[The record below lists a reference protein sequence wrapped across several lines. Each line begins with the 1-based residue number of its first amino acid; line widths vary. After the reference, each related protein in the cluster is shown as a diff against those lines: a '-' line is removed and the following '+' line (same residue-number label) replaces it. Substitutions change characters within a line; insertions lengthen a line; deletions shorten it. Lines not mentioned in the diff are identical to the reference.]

1 MVIGLGDLGGYVLEF
16 LARVPNIPRI
26 VAADINEDGGYRKTN
41 SAIIGAAQF
50 GLYPSIEFIQL
61 DAFDIDRTANVLQEI
76 QPTVI
81 FNAMALLPWQ
91 SIYALPEKAFK
102 AIDEAGFVA
111 PWYPLHFVPIYKL
124 MQAVKKSGIRTHVVN
139 SAVPDIV
146 NPALAKIALG
156 PTVGSGNIE
165 NLLYALG
172 LIAARMFEV
181 PLRSVTLYMVAPV
194 NFSYHVSRFGDDGGL
209 PYYLKVI
216 IDHIDVTPKIDRKK
230 FLADILRT
238 GRRPIGMQAYPIAAA
253 AACKMILGI
262 LFDTKELCH
271 APGPNGLPG
280 GYPVKVSANGVEI
293 SLPEDITIE
302 EAMRINKEGQIF
314 DGVESIEDNGSVVVT
329 DKVTGILKK
338 LLNFDCKVYAIQD
351 CEARAK
357 ELHEKFGKWRSQ
369 FK

>member
-1 MVIGLGDLGGYVLEF
+1 
-16 LARVPNIPRI
+16 
-26 VAADINEDGGYRKTN
+26 
-41 SAIIGAAQF
+41 
-50 GLYPSIEFIQL
+50 
-61 DAFDIDRTANVLQEI
+61 
-76 QPTVI
+76 
-81 FNAMALLPWQ
+81 
-91 SIYALPEKAFK
+91 
-102 AIDEAGFVA
+102 
-111 PWYPLHFVPIYKL
+111 
-124 MQAVKKSGIRTHVVN
+124 
-139 SAVPDIV
+139 
-146 NPALAKIALG
+146 
-156 PTVGSGNIE
+156 
-165 NLLYALG
+165 
-172 LIAARMFEV
+172 
-181 PLRSVTLYMVAPV
+181 
-194 NFSYHVSRFGDDGGL
+194 
-209 PYYLKVI
+209 
-216 IDHIDVTPKIDRKK
+216 
-230 FLADILRT
+230 
-238 GRRPIGMQAYPIAAA
+238 MQAYPIAAA

-338 LLNFDCKVYAIQD
+338 LLNFDCKVYTIQD